1 MANKLKEY
9 SGHHTMKKAS
19 PRPFVDDEAELN
31 NYLEKNRYG
40 GEGNHY
46 NKDRAMPNPN
56 RTRFAKFEEN
66 MDQDR
71 KLVKVTLKS
80 TGESFYG
87 DRKSSESFKGLFRN
101 DWMSKVKQGQSSPLY
116 TAVKQNPDMDSWDYQ
131 VLKDKISKDEAIKLK
146 AKLVQKDPNNLNVL
160 VSRTGDYGQQQT
172 IKLKKSDT
180 FKNPKTGDV
189 FISDLGIIKNPGLEK
204 KVDRS
209 STLAH
214 PTKGKLYLV
223 KGNVERIDENM
234 NEDNVRPQ
242 VENDVERF
250 LTAILKKYKANGY
263 TEASIAQIV
272 DQSLAR
278 MKRKNVGELNEDLDL
293 GHEDNEPHM
302 LKSDLYRIGKY
313 ALELYKMVDQFDGGG
328 EVDFPSWWQAK
339 IIKSKDYLVGA
350 KHYLDF
356 ELKEPQID
364 ASMDEVTYN
373 VDDPKDI
380 PDDLE
385 PEDQI
390 NIQKENKMKKSDLLK
405 DYMSS
410 RKETNLNEQMKT
422 HQKEAKRSILMESVA
437 GKMNDLFEMGRTNE
451 EIVLDYAN
459 KGVQVPES
467 LVEKFRKQYAKM
479 KEMKL
484 EYEMNEK
491 AFKNEA
497 SDIVNNPDEQVV
509 NSEEKTLSS
518 GIYESKKT
526 K

>member
-56 RTRFAKFEEN
+56 RTRFTKFEEN
-66 MDQDR
+66 
-71 KLVKVTLKS
+71 LKNS
-80 TGESFYG
+80 
-87 DRKSSESFKGLFRN
+87 KRN
-101 DWMSKVKQGQSSPLY
+101 LSLD
-116 TAVKQNPDMDSWDYQ
+116 D
-131 VLKDKISKDEAIKLK
+131 K
-146 AKLVQKDPNNLNVL
+146 AKLYFMGMMKAGL
-160 VSRTGDYGQQQT
+160 
-172 IKLKKSDT
+172 IDT
-180 FKNPKTGDV
+180 LPENPKAAFVQAMMD
-189 FISDLGIIKNPGLEK
+189 SEL
-204 KVDRS
+204 
-209 STLAH
+209 
-214 PTKGKLYLV
+214 
-223 KGNVERIDENM
+223 
-234 NEDNVRPQ
+234 
-242 VENDVERF
+242 
-250 LTAILKKYKANGY
+250 
-263 TEASIAQIV
+263 ASILG
-272 DQSLAR
+272 D
-278 MKRKNVGELNEDLDL
+278 EEDPRNM
-293 GHEDNEPHM
+293 G
-302 LKSDLYRIGKY
+302 
-313 ALELYKMVDQFDGGG
+313 
-328 EVDFPSWWQAK
+328 
-339 IIKSKDYLVGA
+339 
-350 KHYLDF
+350 
-356 ELKEPQID
+356 
-364 ASMDEVTYN
+364 EVTYN

-380 PDDLE
+380 PDNLE

-467 LVEKFRKQYAKM
+467 LVEKFRKQYTKM

>member
-9 SGHHTMKKAS
+9 SGHYTMKKAS

-56 RTRFAKFEEN
+56 RTRFTKFEEN
-66 MDQDR
+66 
-71 KLVKVTLKS
+71 LKNS
-80 TGESFYG
+80 
-87 DRKSSESFKGLFRN
+87 KRN
-101 DWMSKVKQGQSSPLY
+101 LSLD
-116 TAVKQNPDMDSWDYQ
+116 D
-131 VLKDKISKDEAIKLK
+131 K
-146 AKLVQKDPNNLNVL
+146 AKLYFMGMMKAGLIDALPE
-160 VSRTGDYGQQQT
+160 
-172 IKLKKSDT
+172 
-180 FKNPKTGDV
+180 NPKAAFVQAMMD
-189 FISDLGIIKNPGLEK
+189 SEL
-204 KVDRS
+204 
-209 STLAH
+209 
-214 PTKGKLYLV
+214 
-223 KGNVERIDENM
+223 
-234 NEDNVRPQ
+234 
-242 VENDVERF
+242 
-250 LTAILKKYKANGY
+250 
-263 TEASIAQIV
+263 ASILG
-272 DQSLAR
+272 DEEDPR
-278 MKRKNVGELNEDLDL
+278 NMGEVNEDLDL
-293 GHEDNEPHM
+293 GHKDNEPHM
-302 LKSDLYRIGKY
+302 LKADLYRIGKY

-380 PDDLE
+380 PDNLE

-410 RKETNLNEQMKT
+410 RKGTNLNEQMKT

-497 SDIVNNPDEQVV
+497 SDIVNNPDEAVV